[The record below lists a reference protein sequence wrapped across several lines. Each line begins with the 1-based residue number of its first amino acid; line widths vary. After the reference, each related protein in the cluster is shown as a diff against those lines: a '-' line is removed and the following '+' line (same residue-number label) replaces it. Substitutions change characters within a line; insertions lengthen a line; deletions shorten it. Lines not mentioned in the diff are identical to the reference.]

1 MHDTFLIK
9 GIYEELIKIC
19 DKYDIIR
26 LDRVVMEV
34 SRNSH
39 IDEEEFIEFLKEQND
54 SIMGEWT
61 TADIRKEDIEEN
73 TAIIYVL
80 EGKRNDAVIE
90 N

>member
-9 GIYEELIKIC
+9 SLYEELRKIC
-19 DKYDIIR
+19 SKYDIIR

-34 SRNSH
+34 SKNSH

-54 SIMGEWT
+54 PIMGEWT
-61 TADIRKEDIEEN
+61 LADIRKEDIEEN

-80 EGKRNDAVIE
+80 AGKRNDVVIE